1 MKTVETMPERLLIVD
16 TDQGA
21 DLVEKVQDLE
31 DLIEAFK
38 DGVIKEEY

>member
-21 DLVEKVQDLE
+21 VLVEKVRDLK

-38 DGVIKEEY
+38 EGQIKEVY